1 MKYIRRFNESNPFEK
16 HDTDHVELVKD
27 YFLDIIEGA
36 FPSKYV
42 GEAKPTCKV
51 LGLADYIIV
60 VVSCLRDDR
69 QAMEIK
75 LEAVKQKLK
84 NNYIISLY
92 NESKSL
98 LAEPVMYGYE
108 IFLLPKNDKYLNDEV
123 YPTI

>member
-1 MKYIRRFNESNPFEK
+1 MKYIRRFNESSPFEK

-42 GEAKPTCKV
+42 GEEKPTCKV
-51 LGLADYIIV
+51 LGLVDYIII
-60 VVSCLRDDR
+60 VVSCLGDDR
-69 QAMEIK
+69 QAVETK
-75 LEAVKQKLK
+75 LKAVKEKLK
-84 NNYIISLY
+84 KDYIISRY
-92 NESKSL
+92 NETKSL
-98 LAEPVMYGYE
+98 LAEPVMYEYE